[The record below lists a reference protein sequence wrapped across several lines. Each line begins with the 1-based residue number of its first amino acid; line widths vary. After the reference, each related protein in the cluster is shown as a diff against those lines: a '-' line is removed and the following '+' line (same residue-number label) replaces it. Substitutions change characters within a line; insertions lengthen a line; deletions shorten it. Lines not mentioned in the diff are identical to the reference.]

1 MKIGADGTLSA
12 MWPELV
18 ELRSSE
24 MPPLV
29 VDNGSTY
36 AAKVAVFRN
45 SKSFYGPRLRCHL
58 MPRNRSIDIDEEA
71 DYELACWYAERRF

>member
-12 MWPELV
+12 MWPELI

-36 AAKVAVFRN
+36 AAKVAAFRD
-45 SKSFYGPRLRCHL
+45 SKSFYGPRLRGHL
-58 MPRNRSIDIDEEA
+58 MPRNRSVDIDEEA
-71 DYELACWYAERRF
+71 DYELACWYAEKSS